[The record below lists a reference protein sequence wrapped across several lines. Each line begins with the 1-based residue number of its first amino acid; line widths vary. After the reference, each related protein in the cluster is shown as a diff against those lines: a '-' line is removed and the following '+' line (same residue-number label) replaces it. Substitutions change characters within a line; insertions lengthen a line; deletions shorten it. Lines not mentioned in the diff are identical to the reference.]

1 MDESFEPAFVEH
13 WQEYED
19 MAYSFQNA
27 NHIGFGRYKSPAS
40 SRGMSPV
47 YGVPLNFGCAAIEEE
62 MFHDLELI
70 NAEFEN
76 GKSVIFADPRILLT
90 DQEKAKY
97 TLAENI
103 FPVHKKAGEAGNY
116 IDIFNPSLRYS
127 EHYSKLV
134 ADMALYEK
142 EIGTSKGFLTDNET
156 SDTATAT
163 AVRRANADTV
173 ALLNKIRNAIDY
185 GNKMT
190 LEADAVFL
198 NIADDLWEY
207 VSDWFDPF
215 EDAGE
220 QWDRL
225 MQGKESGAAEAS
237 DLMKWLFPKLSEEEI
252 EEKIQRI
259 NSQQQSNADTA
270 LENIL
275 TGQ

>member
-1 MDESFEPAFVEH
+1 
-13 WQEYED
+13 
-19 MAYSFQNA
+19 
-27 NHIGFGRYKSPAS
+27 
-40 SRGMSPV
+40 
-47 YGVPLNFGCAAIEEE
+47 
-62 MFHDLELI
+62 
-70 NAEFEN
+70 
-76 GKSVIFADPRILLT
+76 
-90 DQEKAKY
+90 
-97 TLAENI
+97 
-103 FPVHKKAGEAGNY
+103 
-116 IDIFNPSLRYS
+116 
-127 EHYSKLV
+127 
-134 ADMALYEK
+134 
-142 EIGTSKGFLTDNET
+142 
-156 SDTATAT
+156 
-163 AVRRANADTV
+163 
-173 ALLNKIRNAIDY
+173 
-185 GNKMT
+185 MT

-237 DLMKWLFPKLSEEEI
+237 DLIKWLFPKLSEEEI